1 MIFNHSLRNDQ
12 RRERNKGVNG
22 SRCIFSSLASYLE
35 HWYSWCRVGKL
46 DLFGVLENPDFGFQV
61 TAVSSGLLSWSASF
75 TYPAS

>member
-1 MIFNHSLRNDQ
+1 MI
-12 RRERNKGVNG
+12 KGGKGIKELMVLG
-22 SRCIFSSLASYLE
+22 AFFSSLASYLE